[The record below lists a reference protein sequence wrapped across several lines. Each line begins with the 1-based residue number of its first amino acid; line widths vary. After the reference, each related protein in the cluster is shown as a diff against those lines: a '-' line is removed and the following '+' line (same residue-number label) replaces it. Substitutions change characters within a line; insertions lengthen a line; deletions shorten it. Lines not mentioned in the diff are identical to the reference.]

1 MFDDC
6 NSVFNSICAMKMK
19 LFRGAVSFPTTPRSS
34 ITFNCFK
41 LNLNTHHRQMQF
53 DSSIVSW
60 PIFAG
65 NVAHAHAPYSAAAS
79 KAGIVRRGAFVIVVP
94 SALVTTFDKSK
105 SLVIN
110 QEQCSLG
117 LAPVMAAFIQVLLH
131 IQSLMGVEC
140 NYVCR
145 CTAVTAIACSK

>member
-1 MFDDC
+1 MQQRLQLDLRDEKEIVPWC
-6 NSVFNSICAMKMK
+6 CVVSDNSKVQHNIQGK
-19 LFRGAVSFPTTPRSS
+19 
-34 ITFNCFK
+34 CFK
-41 LNLNTHHRQMQF
+41 LNLNTHRRQMRF

-65 NVAHAHAPYSAAAS
+65 NVAHAHAPYSAADS
-79 KAGIVRRGAFVIVVP
+79 KTGIVCRGAFVIVVP

-105 SLVIN
+105 SVVIN

-140 NYVCR
+140 NYACR

>member
-1 MFDDC
+1 MQQRLQLDLRDEKEIKEIVPWC
-6 NSVFNSICAMKMK
+6 CVVSDNSKVQHNI
-19 LFRGAVSFPTTPRSS
+19 
-34 ITFNCFK
+34 ICFK

-65 NVAHAHAPYSAAAS
+65 NVAHAHAPYSAADS

-105 SLVIN
+105 SVVIN
-110 QEQCSLG
+110 QEHCSLG

-140 NYVCR
+140 NYACR